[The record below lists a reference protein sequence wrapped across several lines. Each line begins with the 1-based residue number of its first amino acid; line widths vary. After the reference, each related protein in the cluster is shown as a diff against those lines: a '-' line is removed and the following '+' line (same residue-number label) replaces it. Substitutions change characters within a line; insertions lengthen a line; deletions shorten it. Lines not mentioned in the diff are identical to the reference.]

1 MLSTAEKLDVLPKKI
16 LHLSCVPRK
25 DTTLLKITVSNN
37 EMGII
42 YRTTA
47 VLYAH
52 GWDILEAVAETSA
65 EGYVQDVFVVRSF
78 NGEDMDEPTLRLIR
92 RDLNALFFEGM
103 SVIDYME
110 GHGLMR
116 NQFNHLPD
124 PSAVVKMYNPLS
136 SDFSVMDIRMKD
148 KPGVLFQITQI
159 LYLFGVDIITFTA
172 LTEDGRIRDS
182 FLLRMETGEKLD
194 EKLVFPRLKQGIE
207 SIL

>member
-1 MLSTAEKLDVLPKKI
+1 MVATAQKVNRLKNNI

-42 YRTTA
+42 YRVTS

-52 GWDILEAVAETSA
+52 GWDILEAIAETS
-65 EGYVQDVFVVRSF
+65 EDGYVQDVFVVRSQT
-78 NGEDMDEPTLRLIR
+78 GIDMSEAILKLIR
-92 RDLNALFFEGM
+92 RDLNALFFEGV
-103 SVIDYME
+103 SVIDYIHE
-110 GHGLMR
+110 KGLSR
-116 NQFNHLPD
+116 TQVHRIAD
-124 PSAVVKMYNPLS
+124 PTAVVKLYNPVS
-136 SDFSVMDIRMKD
+136 SDFTVMDIRMKD

-159 LYLFGVDIITFTA
+159 LYLFGIDILTFTA
-172 LTEDGRIRDS
+172 LTEEGDIRDS

-194 EKLVFPRLKQGIE
+194 EKLIFPRLKVGIE